1 MLTAQSLVRVVG
13 AVVDAVA
20 LGVQLVDALL
30 VLALEAVVGADA
42 GGCGETEEEEE
53 EDRLKGGGG
62 SPDYFHQD
70 KSSRR
75 FHPQRQIGGGGCSAR
90 QWRRTNCIERGHR
103 SGPKG

>member
-62 SPDYFHQD
+62 Y

-75 FHPQRQIGGGGCSAR
+75 FHPQRQIGGGGSSAQ
-90 QWRRTNCIERGHR
+90 QWRCTNCIERGHR